1 MIWEAIAKRRLVR
14 RGEDEVAAIARRMS
28 GEDPSIRTVAPPGT
42 PEELLAI
49 CDKSMSHSPDDR
61 HATALDLHDALDRY
75 LRKTSGADQKRV
87 AEFLETA
94 YGVDRKRARA
104 FVEEQLRNADDSS
117 PLVDVSKASIR
128 TVAEATVADV
138 ESGRGNAH
146 AALGDARLAP
156 TTGPSAGTSAP
167 QVADVT
173 PLSRGA
179 APAAAIPAVALIAF
193 VAIALGLATLG
204 VVLMLAARGGSKSAG
219 AVGPPATASVSAP
232 SDPAAATASTVRLA
246 VHAEAATLSIDD
258 EPQALPYQGRLARG
272 ASVRVA
278 ARAPGFV
285 DYDRVLTLDED
296 TNLDIALSRAPLAA
310 GSSSSSPAV
319 TSVRTGAADDR
330 AKARKKRAI
339 DDGDPY
345 RR

>member
-1 MIWEAIAKRRLVR
+1 M
-14 RGEDEVAAIARRMS
+14 IARRMS

-49 CDKSMSHSPDDR
+49 CDKSMRLSPDDR

-75 LRKTSGADQKRV
+75 LRKTAGADQKRV

-117 PLVDVSKASIR
+117 PLVDVSKASMK

-138 ESGRGNAH
+138 ESGRGSPH
-146 AALGDARLAP
+146 AALGDAHLAP
-156 TTGPSAGTSAP
+156 TSGPSAGTSAP

-173 PLSRGA
+173 PLSRAA
-179 APAAAIPAVALIAF
+179 APAAAIPAMALVAF
-193 VAIALGLATLG
+193 VAIALVLATLG
-204 VVLMLAARGGSKSAG
+204 VVLMLASRGSASAKSAA
-219 AVGPPATASVSAP
+219 AVGSPAAASVSAP
-232 SDPAAATASTVRLA
+232 ADTASATASTVRLA
-246 VHAEAATLSIDD
+246 VQINAEAATLSIDD
-258 EPQALPYQGRLARG
+258 EPQPLPYQGRLARG

-296 TNLDIALSRAPLAA
+296 TNLDIALSRAPLAT
-310 GSSSSSPAV
+310 GSSSAPAG
-319 TSVRTGAADDR
+319 TNVRTGTADDR